1 MGGRRVNKHPMGLRL
16 ALRQTVPIPLDATI
30 ACEPGELLALVGPS
44 GGGKSTILRA
54 IAGLTPVESGR
65 ISCNG
70 ALWYDTDAGV
80 NVAVQR
86 RRVGYVFQSYALFPH
101 LSALGNVLEALGDRP
116 RGARHTR
123 ALELLELVRLG
134 GLADRKPS
142 QLSGGQQ
149 QRVAVARALARDPQ
163 VLLLDEP
170 FSAVDRVTRQR
181 LYRELGQLRTE
192 LQMPIVL
199 VTHDLDEAAQLSDRM
214 TILHRGKT
222 LQEGPSLEVMAHPVS
237 RDVARL
243 IDVKNIFSAR
253 ISHQDA
259 RKQITH
265 IEWGDRHLEARYRA
279 EFEEGASVDWVIP
292 AGSVILHRRREP
304 SRGVR
309 ENPVHGTIE
318 SMIPLGEN
326 VSVTIAIDGDHEHPL
341 FMSIPV
347 HAAMRNA
354 LAPGEQIG
362 VSLRAEEIH
371 LMAPVASSETDDASG
386 L

>member
-1 MGGRRVNKHPMGLRL
+1 MGLRL
-16 ALRQTVPIPLDATI
+16 SLQQDAPIPLDATI
-30 ACEPGELLALVGPS
+30 ECEPGELLALVGPS

-54 IAGLTPVESGR
+54 VAGLTSVQSGC

-70 ALWYDTDAGV
+70 ALWYDTEAGI
-80 NVAVQR
+80 NVAVQS

-101 LSALGNVLEALGDRP
+101 LSALGNVMEALGSRP
-116 RGARHTR
+116 RGQRHARAH
-123 ALELLELVRLG
+123 ELLELVRLG
-134 GLADRKPS
+134 GLAGRKPS
-142 QLSGGQQ
+142 ELSGGQQ

-199 VTHDLDEAAQLSDRM
+199 VTHDLDEALQLSDRM
-214 TILHRGKT
+214 SILHRGKT
-222 LQEGPSLEVMAHPVS
+222 LQEGPSLDVMTHPVS

-243 IDVKNIFSAR
+243 IDIKNIFSAR

-259 RKQITH
+259 QNRITY
-265 IEWGDRHLEARYRA
+265 IEWGDYHLEARYRE
-279 EFEEGASVDWVIP
+279 EFKEGSSVDWVIP

-304 SRGVR
+304 SRGIR

-318 SMIPLGEN
+318 SIVPLGEN
-326 VSVTIAIDGDHEHPL
+326 VSVAITVDGHHEHPL

-347 HAAMRNA
+347 HAATRNA
-354 LAPGEQIG
+354 LAPGEKIG

-371 LMAPVASSETDDASG
+371 LMAPVQSSEADDASG
-386 L
+386 P